1 MASEGNWRSMTTP
14 EKMAKVKEAARHWV
28 VYLHSGHTEPEQLA
42 KLEAWMASNPDHAEA
57 FREFEQ
63 LFQDLTHPGW
73 IEDEKLLPVPPP
85 SARSTFPK
93 WLQAAALVLVV
104 GFLGVGFAVFST
116 SDVPSP
122 TETVFQTAIA
132 ELREVHLEDG
142 SIITV
147 GARSRLETH
156 FTDAFRIVSLPE
168 GQAFFNI
175 APDSSRPFYV
185 EVGTMMVRVV
195 GTKFDIKNDD
205 GTMRIAVADGIVSV
219 MKADAPSTIERALQ
233 NVDKSVLRAGDQL
246 LVSSSEPTPEKS
258 TIEPEKTSPWR
269 EGWLSYENASLSEIV
284 SDLNRYRD
292 ASIVLAD
299 PALGDLRITAAFG
312 VDQTDQFIAVL
323 HSTHDISRR
332 DGPNGQVIL
341 THDGA

>member
-1 MASEGNWRSMTTP
+1 MTTP
-14 EKMAKVKEAARHWV
+14 ENMAKVKEAARHWV

-42 KLEAWMASNPDHAEA
+42 KLEAWMASDHRHAEA

-63 LFQDLTHPGW
+63 LFQDLSHPGW
-73 IEDEKLLPVPPP
+73 IGDKKPLPPRP
-85 SARSTFPK
+85 SEHSSFPK
-93 WLQAAALVLVV
+93 WIQAAALVLIV
-104 GFLGVGFAVFST
+104 GFFGVGFAVLS
-116 SDVPSP
+116 SRDAPSP
-122 TETVFQTAIA
+122 TETVFQTATA
-132 ELREVHLEDG
+132 ELRDIHLEDG

-147 GARSRLETH
+147 GARSRLETR
-156 FTDAFRIVSLPE
+156 FTDEFRIVSLPE
-168 GQAFFNI
+168 GQAFFDI
-175 APDSSRPFYV
+175 APDASRPFYV

-219 MKADAPSTIERALQ
+219 MKADAPSTIEAALQ
-233 NVDKSVLRAGDQL
+233 NVDKSVLHAGDQL
-246 LVSSSEPTPEKS
+246 LVSSRKLTPEIS

-292 ASIVLAD
+292 ASIILAD

-312 VDQTDQFIAVL
+312 VEQTDQFIAVL
-323 HSTHDISRR
+323 HSTHDLSRR
-332 DGPNGQVIL
+332 DSPNGQVIL
-341 THDGA
+341 FHDGA